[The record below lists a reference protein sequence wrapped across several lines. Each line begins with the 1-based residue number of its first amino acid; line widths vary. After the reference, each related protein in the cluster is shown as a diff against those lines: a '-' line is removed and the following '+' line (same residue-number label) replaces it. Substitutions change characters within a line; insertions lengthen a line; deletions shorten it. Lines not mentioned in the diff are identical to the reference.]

1 MKKEESTNPWDNVRI
16 YRGKLVGMLT
26 DKLAKSIIMYMP
38 HTTASQSGLTV
49 VHIPKTNR
57 KK

>member
-1 MKKEESTNPWDNVRI
+1 MKKDEPTNPWDNVRI

-26 DKLAKSIIMYMP
+26 DKLAKSTIMHIP
-38 HTTASQSGLTV
+38 HTTPSQSGLPIV
-49 VHIPKTNR
+49 YIPKTNR